1 MSFEWKELTPL
12 PNSCEP
18 TKINYGLELLPKA
31 IRGAAEEI
39 ARFSKVPIASPA
51 IVGLSCVAVAIGKK
65 SKVIEK
71 PGLEHY
77 PSLFFTLVAGSGER
91 KSPIFKYMKRP
102 LDDWCKAKMETYEND
117 KNYAKAKN
125 MIIDS
130 TIAGIK
136 SQSKKKGADLNL
148 LQQELMDSE
157 EQRPNLPPLPSLYTT
172 DTTEERLFQKMH
184 ERSEEYAVMSGEGR
198 GALDQILGKYTNG
211 GGTGDALYLAGI
223 TGDTVTRD
231 RVGKSQKDDSPEE
244 LIMYEPCLNVCIMV
258 QPDKYQE
265 VASHSSLRESG
276 ALARI
281 WSIRLP
287 SLVGTR
293 FERENEFGLDASIM
307 HEYNH
312 VIKTILDA
320 QPPEVDGVSVHKV
333 TLSEEASKARR
344 KFHNQIE
351 QMMAT
356 GNKLEDMRDIA
367 SKAVSQTVKMAQIL
381 HIADSPMLLNNSE
394 SEIDI
399 QTWERAE
406 ALGKF
411 HLNEA
416 VRTQRR
422 AIEDK
427 GVTCAR
433 KLTSWIKKKKL
444 TEVSLRSVQQGGP
457 RPRLNAQEAAIALNM
472 LCEYGY
478 LLLTGST
485 YIVNPK
491 IL

>member
-1 MSFEWKELTPL
+1 MSFEWKEPIPL

-18 TKINYGLELLPKA
+18 NKTDYNLELLPKA
-31 IRGAAEEI
+31 IKDAAKEI

-71 PGLEHY
+71 LGLEHY

-91 KSPIFKYMKRP
+91 KSPIFKYMKQP
-102 LDDWCKAKMETYEND
+102 LDNWCKAKIENYENN
-117 KNYAKAKN
+117 KNHAKAKN
-125 MIIDS
+125 IIIDS

-136 SQSKKKGADLNL
+136 SQSKKKGVDLSL

-184 ERSEEYAVMSGEGR
+184 ERGEEYAVMSGEGR
-198 GALDQILGKYTNG
+198 GALDQILGKYTKG

-231 RVGKSQKDDSPEE
+231 RVGKGQNDDSPEE

-265 VASHSSLRESG
+265 VASHASLRESG

-293 FERENEFGLDASIM
+293 FEDENEFGLDASIM
-307 HEYNH
+307 LKYNH
-312 VIKTILDA
+312 MVKTILDA
-320 QPPEVDGVSVHKV
+320 QPPEVEGVSVHKV
-333 TLSEEASKARR
+333 TLSKEASKARR
-344 KFHNQIE
+344 EFHNQIE
-351 QMMAT
+351 QMMAI
-356 GNKLEDMRDIA
+356 GNKLEDMRDVA
-367 SKAVSQTVKMAQIL
+367 SKVVSQTVKIAQIL
-381 HIADSPMLLNNSE
+381 HIADNPILLNNPE
-394 SEIDI
+394 SEIDSK
-399 QTWERAE
+399 TWERAE

-416 VRTQRR
+416 VRTQRA
-422 AIEDK
+422 AIENKDITYATK
-427 GVTCAR
+427 IVD
-433 KLTSWIKKKKL
+433 WIKEKQL
-444 TEVSLRSVQQGGP
+444 TEVSARGIQQGGP
-457 RPRLNAQEAAIALNM
+457 RPRLKAPETAVVLSL
-472 LCEYGY
+472 LCEHGY
-478 LLLTGST
+478 LFSAGLN
-485 YIVNPK
+485 YAVNPK